1 MRPLL
6 WYWGRRGGGAQFAL
20 CLAQAMAPAG
30 LALSVSRQGS
40 LIEAFRAVAAPRQE
54 VDTYESLGG
63 FLRGL
68 ARVPKLTQQLRRFAQ
83 AEGADVVISA
93 MAHPWT
99 PLIAPALARA
109 GLRYVPVVHDAL
121 PHPGDPAPLLR
132 WRLDRELACASAAV
146 ALSETVATAIAARFP
161 RLPLIH
167 LPLGAHLPFGV
178 AAAER
183 RSDLD
188 AMPAEKRADFLFF
201 GRIRAYKGLD
211 LLRDAWALVVAAR
224 PGVTLRVVGDGDLD
238 AVAPGL
244 AALPGVTVER
254 RWVPDE
260 EMAAVI
266 GAAGALVLPYREA
279 SQSGVLPLAL
289 ALGVPAVATMVG
301 GLGEQL
307 RDEVTGLQVP
317 PEPRALADALL
328 RMLDPALRAQLAAG
342 AKAAGAVLADWD
354 RQAAVLRAGIL
365 AALRGPAP

>member
-20 CLAQAMAPAG
+20 CLAQAMAPEG

-63 FLRGL
+63 FLRGFTRL
-68 ARVPKLTQQLRRFAQ
+68 PGLTRQLRHFAQ

-99 PLIAPALARA
+99 PLVAPTLARA

-161 RLPLIH
+161 RLPLIR
-167 LPLGAHLPFGV
+167 LPLGAHLPFGATTV
-178 AAAER
+178 EQ
-183 RSDLD
+183 RS
-188 AMPAEKRADFLFF
+188 DFLFF

-211 LLRDAWALVVAAR
+211 LLRDAWALVAAAR
-224 PGVTLRVVGDGDLD
+224 PQATLRIVGDGNLE

-244 AALPGVTVER
+244 AALPGVTVEQ
-254 RWVPDE
+254 RWVTDE

-266 GAAGALVLPYREA
+266 GSAHALVLPYREA
-279 SQSGVLPLAL
+279 SQSGVLPIAL
-289 ALGVPAVATMVG
+289 ALGVPAVATTVG

-307 RDEVTGLQVP
+307 RDEITGLQAP
-317 PEPRALADALL
+317 PEPQALADALL
-328 RMLDPALRAQLAAG
+328 RMLEPERRARLAAG
-342 AKAAGAVLADWD
+342 AGAAGAALADWEQ
-354 RQAAVLRAGIL
+354 QAARLRAGIL
-365 AALRGPAP
+365 AALERPVA

>member
-20 CLAQAMAPAG
+20 CLAQAMAPQG

-54 VDTYESLGG
+54 VDTYQGLAG
-63 FLRGL
+63 FLLGL
-68 ARVPKLTQQLRRFAQ
+68 ARVPGLARQLRRFAE

-121 PHPGDPAPLLR
+121 PHPGDPAPLMR

-146 ALSETVATAIAARFP
+146 ALSETVAASIAARFP

-167 LPLGAHLPFGV
+167 LPLGAHLPFGATAV
-178 AAAER
+178 EQ
-183 RSDLD
+183 
-188 AMPAEKRADFLFF
+188 RADFLFF

-211 LLRDAWALVVAAR
+211 LLRDAWTLVAAAR
-224 PGVTLRVVGDGDLD
+224 PGATLRVVGDGKLD

-244 AALPGVTVER
+244 AALPGVTIEQ

-260 EMAAVI
+260 EMAAVV
-266 GAAGALVLPYREA
+266 GAAGTLVLPYREA
-279 SQSGVLPLAL
+279 SQSGVLPIAL
-289 ALGVPAVATMVG
+289 ALGVPAVATAVG

-307 RDEVTGLQVP
+307 RDGETGLQVA
-317 PEPRALADALL
+317 PEPRALADAML
-328 RMLDPALRAQLAAG
+328 RMLDPALRARLAAG
-342 AKAAGAVLADWD
+342 AKAAGAVLTDWD
-354 RQAAVLRAGIL
+354 RQAAALRDGVA
-365 AALRGPAP
+365 AALQAPAP

>member
-20 CLAQAMAPAG
+20 CLAQAMAPEG

-68 ARVPKLTQQLRRFAQ
+68 ARVPKLTRQLRHFAQ

-109 GLRYVPVVHDAL
+109 GLRYVPVIHDAL
-121 PHPGDPAPLLR
+121 PHPGDPAPLMR
-132 WRLDRELACASAAV
+132 WRLDRELAAASAAV
-146 ALSETVATAIAARFP
+146 ALSGTVATAIAARFP

-167 LPLGAHLPFGV
+167 LPLGAHLPFG
-178 AAAER
+178 AASVEQ
-183 RSDLD
+183 RS
-188 AMPAEKRADFLFF
+188 DFLFF

-211 LLRDAWALVVAAR
+211 LLRDAWALVAAER
-224 PGVTLRVVGDGDLD
+224 PGATLRVVGDGKLD

-244 AALPGVTVER
+244 AALPGVTIDQ

-260 EMAAVI
+260 EMAAVVA
-266 GAAGALVLPYREA
+266 AAGTLVLPYREA
-279 SQSGVLPLAL
+279 SQSGVLPIAL
-289 ALGVPAVATMVG
+289 ALGVPAVATAVG

-307 RDEVTGLQVP
+307 RDGESGLQVA
-317 PEPRALADALL
+317 PEPRALADAML
-328 RMLDPALRAQLAAG
+328 RMLDDPALRARLAAG
-342 AKAAGAVLADWD
+342 AKAAGAALTDWD
-354 RQAAVLRAGIL
+354 RQAAVLRAGIA
-365 AALRGPAP
+365 AALRAPAP

>member
-68 ARVPKLTQQLRRFAQ
+68 ARVPSLTRQLRRFAQ

-109 GLRYVPVVHDAL
+109 GLRYVPIVHDAL
-121 PHPGDPAPLLR
+121 PHPGDPAPLMR
-132 WRLDRELACASAAV
+132 WRLDRELAAASAAV

-161 RLPLIH
+161 RLPLIR
-167 LPLGAHLPFGV
+167 LPLGAHLPFG
-178 AAAER
+178 AAPVET
-183 RSDLD
+183 RS
-188 AMPAEKRADFLFF
+188 DFLFF

-211 LLRDAWALVVAAR
+211 LLRDAWAIVAAAR
-224 PGVTLRVVGDGDLD
+224 PEATLRVVGDGNLD

-244 AALPGVTVER
+244 AGLPGVTIEQ

-260 EMAAVI
+260 EMAAVV

-279 SQSGVLPLAL
+279 SQSGVLPIAL
-289 ALGVPAVATMVG
+289 ALGVPAVATAVG

-307 RDEVTGLQVP
+307 RDEVTGLQVA

-328 RMLDPALRAQLAAG
+328 RMLDPALRARLATGAKGAG
-342 AKAAGAVLADWD
+342 AALADWD
-354 RQAAVLRAGIL
+354 RQATVLRAGIL
-365 AALRGPAP
+365 AALQAPAP

>member
-54 VDTYESLGG
+54 VDTYASLGG

-68 ARVPKLTQQLRRFAQ
+68 ARVPSLTRQLRRFAQ

-99 PLIAPALARA
+99 PLIAPALTRA

-121 PHPGDPAPLLR
+121 PHPGDPAPLMR

-146 ALSETVATAIAARFP
+146 ALSETVAAAIAARFP

-167 LPLGAHLPFGV
+167 LPLGAHLPFGAT
-178 AAAER
+178 AATETR
-183 RSDLD
+183 F
-188 AMPAEKRADFLFF
+188 DFLFF

-211 LLRDAWALVVAAR
+211 LLRDAWAIVAAAR
-224 PGVTLRVVGDGDLD
+224 PEATLRVVGDGNLD

-244 AALPGVTVER
+244 AALPGVTIEQ

-260 EMAAVI
+260 EMAGIVS
-266 GAAGALVLPYREA
+266 AAGALVLPYREA
-279 SQSGVLPLAL
+279 SQSGVLPIAL
-289 ALGVPAVATMVG
+289 ALGVPAVATTVG

-307 RDEVTGLQVP
+307 RDEVTGLQVA
-317 PEPRALADALL
+317 PEPRAFAGAML
-328 RMLDPALRAQLAAG
+328 RMLDPERRARLAAG
-342 AKAAGAVLADWD
+342 AKAAGAVLTDWD
-354 RQAAVLRAGIL
+354 RQAAALRKGIA
-365 AALRGPAP
+365 AALRASVP